1 MSLSRV
7 AARRDLAPMLVS
19 ACDGMLVRLLLDVSE
34 ESNSRGGLWRQALR
48 VLALL
53 AAFARDFFVSEP
65 GEFYGSLAQPEAS
78 PRAHLGSSKSDDL
91 AERPTGGD
99 ITGEPIIEETG
110 RMTSGQAKISSED
123 RLRVLFGMKR
133 SPRLLHPCPSPLPPP
148 FTPPPLCTR
157 TQTSDCFLTGY

>member
-1 MSLSRV
+1 M

-19 ACDGMLVRLLLDVSE
+19 GRDGMLVRLLLDASE

-133 SPRLLHPCPSPLPPP
+133 SPRLLPPCPSPLPPP
-148 FTPPPLCTR
+148 FTPSPLCTR